1 MTFWDGYVIGVV
13 TMVVLNIGFN
23 LIWVRLAFR
32 SLLGKGASHES

>member
-13 TMVVLNIGFN
+13 TMMALNIGLN

-32 SLLGKGASHES
+32 SSLAKSE